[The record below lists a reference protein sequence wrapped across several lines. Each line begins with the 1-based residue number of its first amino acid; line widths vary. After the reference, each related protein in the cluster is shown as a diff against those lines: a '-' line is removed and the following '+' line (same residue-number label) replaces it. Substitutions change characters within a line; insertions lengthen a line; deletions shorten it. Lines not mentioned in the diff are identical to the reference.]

1 MVNGEQLSAPS
12 WNLVAEFA
20 VGVFSLALDHL
31 GALEVH
37 LNRTQTLCSDFIAP
51 GWGPDVGICRR
62 SVAILVAPGLENLL
76 SSSPPT

>member
-51 GWGPDVGICRR
+51 GWGPDVGI
-62 SVAILVAPGLENLL
+62 SVVILVAPGLENLL